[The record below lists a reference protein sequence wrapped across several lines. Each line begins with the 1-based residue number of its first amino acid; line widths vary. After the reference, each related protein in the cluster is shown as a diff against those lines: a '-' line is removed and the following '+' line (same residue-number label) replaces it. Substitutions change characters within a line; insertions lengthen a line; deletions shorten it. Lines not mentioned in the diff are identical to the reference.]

1 MKKTKKTKKTTLVIM
16 DHFIETI
23 NEIYKMFE
31 DSNESITSIYIKQDL
46 SDSHYLKASDLE
58 INTEEDVDGGT
69 IYREHRFINDVIH
82 KDYLDMVYFRKAIKE
97 EVA

>member
-1 MKKTKKTKKTTLVIM
+1 MKKTKKTKKTTIVVM
-16 DHFIETI
+16 PYFIEKI

-31 DSNESITSIYIKQDL
+31 DSNESITSIYMKQDL
-46 SDSHYLKASDLE
+46 NDSHYLKASDLE
-58 INTEEDVDGGT
+58 INTEETVDDGIIT
-69 IYREHRFINDVIH
+69 REYRFTFDIVS